1 MAQALNA
8 SAIHA
13 TKAVYKC
20 SVNDSDCILFYKNSK
35 ASRLIDVKALTK
47 LSTIHV
53 NLDKNEYKNADYWNN
68 KKTLD
73 VYYVKY
79 IKGNY
84 IYRKIF
90 LVDPDGMIKGS
101 FTIRGNK
108 GTDEGFGTGNTMDM
122 EISIDSLLHT
132 NIRKRNQG
140 IKANY
145 RDYQSKGLSLL
156 LIYFMVKSIKT
167 EANDDQKLY
176 IDADGS
182 EGFWGYLG
190 MSENPVYYDK
200 EGEGAGYEKVI
211 TLGELK
217 VFVNKNKEK
226 INKTLLYKPTRNS
239 PTVRLNTRRR
249 NRNRNRSRSRN
260 RSPKTSPIYSRTRS
274 RTRTRNLNLGPT
286 RSRTRSARRPGVK

>member
-1 MAQALNA
+1 M
-8 SAIHA
+8 
-13 TKAVYKC
+13 
-20 SVNDSDCILFYKNSK
+20 
-35 ASRLIDVKALTK
+35 DVKALTK

-53 NLDKNEYKNADYWNN
+53 NLDKNEYKNEDYWNN

-73 VYYVKY
+73 IYYVKY
-79 IKGNY
+79 TKRED

-101 FTIRGNK
+101 FTIKGLK
-108 GTDEGFGTGNTMDM
+108 GTKEGFGTGNTMNM
-122 EISIDSLLHT
+122 EISIDILSRI
-132 NIRKRNQG
+132 NIQKRNQG
-140 IKANY
+140 IKENY
-145 RDYQSKGLSLL
+145 RDYKSKGLSLL

-167 EANDDQKLY
+167 EAKDDQQLF
-176 IDADGS
+176 IDDDRS
-182 EGFWGYLG
+182 EGFWDYLG

-211 TLGELK
+211 TFDKLK
-217 VFVNKNKEK
+217 AFVDKNKEK

-274 RTRTRNLNLGPT
+274 RTRTRNLNLSPT
-286 RSRTRSARRPGVK
+286 RSRTRSARRPGVKL

>member
-20 SVNDSDCILFYKNSK
+20 SVNDSDCILYYKNSN
-35 ASRLIDVKALTK
+35 ASKLMDVKALTK

-53 NLDKNEYKNADYWNN
+53 NLDKNEYKNEDYWNN

-73 VYYVKY
+73 IYYVKY
-79 IKGNY
+79 TKRED

-101 FTIRGNK
+101 FTIKGLK
-108 GTDEGFGTGNTMDM
+108 GTKEGFGTGNTMNM
-122 EISIDSLLHT
+122 EISIDILSRI
-132 NIRKRNQG
+132 NIQKRNQG
-140 IKANY
+140 IKENY
-145 RDYQSKGLSLL
+145 RDYKSKGLSLL

-167 EANDDQKLY
+167 EAKDDQQLF
-176 IDADGS
+176 IDDDRS
-182 EGFWGYLG
+182 EGFWDYLG

-211 TLGELK
+211 TFDKLK
-217 VFVNKNKEK
+217 AFVDKNKEK
-226 INKTLLYKPTRNS
+226 INKLLLYKPTRNS
-239 PTVRLNTRRR
+239 PSKSPIYSHTRTRT
-249 NRNRNRSRSRN
+249 RSRNRN

-274 RTRTRNLNLGPT
+274 RTRNLSPT
-286 RSRTRSARRPGVK
+286 RSRTRSARRPGVRL

>member
-13 TKAVYKC
+13 TKSVYKC
-20 SVNDSDCILFYKNSK
+20 SVNDSDCILFYKNSN
-35 ASRLIDVKALTK
+35 ASRLIDVKVSTK
-47 LSTIHV
+47 LATIHV

-79 IKGNY
+79 IKGNN

-108 GTDEGFGTGNTMDM
+108 GTYEGFGTDNTMDM
-122 EISIDSLLHT
+122 EISIDSLSVI
-132 NIRKRNQG
+132 NIKRRNNG
-140 IKANY
+140 IEGNY

-156 LIYFMVKSIKT
+156 LIYFMVESIKT
-167 EANDDQKLY
+167 EANDDQKLF

-190 MSENPVYYDK
+190 MYNNPVYNNN

-217 VFVNKNKEK
+217 AFVNKNKEK
-226 INKTLLYKPTRNS
+226 INKLLKYKPINSSHNRHPMRSSRN
-239 PTVRLNTRRR
+239 
-249 NRNRNRSRSRN
+249 NRNRSPMRPNRNSNTRN
-260 RSPKTSPIYSRTRS
+260 RKRYNTRS
-274 RTRTRNLNLGPT
+274 STKRPNTRM
-286 RSRTRSARRPGVK
+286 PGNRF